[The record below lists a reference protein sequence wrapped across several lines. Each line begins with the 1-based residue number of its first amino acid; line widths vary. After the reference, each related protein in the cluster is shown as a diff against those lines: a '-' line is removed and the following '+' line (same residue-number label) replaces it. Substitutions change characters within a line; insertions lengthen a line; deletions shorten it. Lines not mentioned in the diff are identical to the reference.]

1 MMIWNFP
8 KPSSSQGSEHSWN
21 TIPFESFWKICR
33 IYINPAGDC
42 TNCVSNSVYIL
53 WLSVMQKYSSEDR
66 FKSHEFK
73 KNHKCHVYIR
83 GTRKDVTCRLKV
95 KAKAKVAQS
104 CPTLWEPVDCSP
116 WNSLGQNSGVGS
128 LCLLQGIFP
137 TQGLNSGL
145 PHCRRFLY
153 QLSHKGSPRILEW
166 VAYPFSRVSSWPRNW
181 TGVSCIAS
189 GFFTNW
195 AMKEACIGYI
205 LQFFA
210 HLVFYILR
218 NKSYLWTLTLN
229 KNHLVLFQ
237 TIKNFTTVSGYKI
250 CNLSGRMS
258 LTISK
263 IKLHFILA

>member
-42 TNCVSNSVYIL
+42 TVLATVSIFYGFLLCKNTLQKID
-53 WLSVMQKYSSEDR
+53 LSHMNL
-66 FKSHEFK
+66 K

-145 PHCRRFLY
+145 PHCSQILY
-153 QLSHKGSPRILEW
+153 HLSHQGS
-166 VAYPFSRVSSWPRNW
+166 
-181 TGVSCIAS
+181 AS
-189 GFFTNW
+189 IYLSFYLS
-195 AMKEACIGYI
+195 IH
-205 LQFFA
+205 
-210 HLVFYILR
+210 HL
-218 NKSYLWTLTLN
+218 ST
-229 KNHLVLFQ
+229 
-237 TIKNFTTVSGYKI
+237 YK
-250 CNLSGRMS
+250 
-258 LTISK
+258 
-263 IKLHFILA
+263 